1 MKRVVQLMKRVVR
14 NGSNAAANGSRSAT
28 SLWELARTTWAGS
41 PCASEALPMEI
52 AQVKRFLRAFADGK
66 KLNTVIIRELYLSGY
81 IGIESHSPG
90 KEPLPTLITEKGKRV
105 LET

>member
-1 MKRVVQLMKRVVR
+1 MKRVVR
-14 NGSNAAANGSRSAT
+14 NGSSAAANGSRYAT
-28 SLWELARTTWAGS
+28 SLWELARTTWVSS

-81 IGIESHSPG
+81 IGIELHSPG